1 MTLEEQITKTTTS
14 DQAGHQDVRL
24 GSLLLRDLRSLR
36 QRISV
41 RTINSYERGLNMEV
55 SPWECHCTAP
65 RWACADCGGEGIF
78 ERWLP
83 REDLPLMCTDYVMLS
98 TQRMKRAA

>member
-1 MTLEEQITKTTTS
+1 M
-14 DQAGHQDVRL
+14 
-24 GSLLLRDLRSLR
+24 
-36 QRISV
+36 SV
-41 RTINSYERGLNMEV
+41 REAFYFVTCEAYGNAFPLECFDSHEGGLNMEV
-55 SPWECHCTAP
+55 LIRWECHCTAP

-83 REDLPLMCTDYVMLS
+83 IEDLPLMCTDYVMLS